1 MSEIKQYSMLEILAS
16 KQIKELT
23 ILLWNMA
30 SIFKTQAL
38 HENCKPKWK
47 AHSTESVLLSWA
59 GPQLYLGC
67 SKRDLEKL

>member
-1 MSEIKQYSMLEILAS
+1 MPEIKQYSMLEILAS

-47 AHSTESVLLSWA
+47 AHST
-59 GPQLYLGC
+59 
-67 SKRDLEKL
+67 